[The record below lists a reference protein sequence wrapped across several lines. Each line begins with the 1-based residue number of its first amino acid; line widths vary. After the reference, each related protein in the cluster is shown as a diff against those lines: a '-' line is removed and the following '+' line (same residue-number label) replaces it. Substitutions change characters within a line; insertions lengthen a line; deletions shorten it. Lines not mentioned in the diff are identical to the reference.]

1 VPPVALVLA
10 AISSVQFGAAL
21 AKTLF
26 DEIGAGGTVF
36 LRVVF
41 AAVILAAVWRPH
53 VAGAR
58 RGEL

>member
-1 VPPVALVLA
+1 MPAMVLVLG

-36 LRVVF
+36 V
-41 AAVILAAVWRPH
+41 
-53 VAGAR
+53 
-58 RGEL
+58 